1 MGVEANKA
9 TLRRYF
15 FEVLNKGNHD
25 IWADLMTNDY
35 VLRNPQVGSEH
46 KGKEGSKEFYTGR
59 KVMSS
64 DSEFTI
70 DEMIGEGDT
79 VVIRGTLKGTN
90 DGELLGRKPTG
101 KKFSRLYVGIF
112 RFEGGKI
119 AEGWTLQDLFGF
131 FKQLEIS

>member
-15 FEVLNKGNHD
+15 VEILNKGNHD
-25 IWADLMTNDY
+25 IWGELMTNDY

-46 KGKEGSKEFYTGR
+46 KGIEGGKEFYAGR
-59 KVMSS
+59 KAMSS

-79 VVIRGTLKGTN
+79 VIIKGTLEGTN

-112 RFEGGKI
+112 RFKDGKI

-131 FKQLEIS
+131 FRQLEIN